1 MRKIRTY
8 NQIASRGLDRFSRD
22 SYEVGSEIAQPEAIL
37 LRSHK
42 LTVDQIPDSVNAIAR
57 AGAGVN
63 NIPIDEC
70 THNGVVVF
78 NTPGA
83 NANAVKE
90 LVLAGLLLSSR
101 GICEG
106 MQYVQA
112 LTETD
117 PAILN
122 KEVEKGKKAYAGVEL
137 TGKTL
142 GVVGLGAIGANV
154 ANMALELG
162 MEVIGYD
169 PAISVEAAWRLSSD
183 VQRAENLG
191 ALLAKC
197 DYVTLHVPAIEATKG
212 MINSEALSSAKQ
224 GLKLLNFARGEI
236 VDNDAMLAALEV
248 GKVARYIS
256 DFPSLELLGN
266 DKVSLLPHLGASTVE
281 AEENCAIMG
290 ANQLVDFLE
299 NGNIKNSVNFPQ
311 IRMERTHGYRL
322 TFAND
327 NVPKVLSQVLALL
340 ADMNI
345 NVIDLLNKSRND
357 IAYTILDI
365 EQQPD
370 AQLLAAVAGV
380 EHVFHVRAV

>member
-22 SYEVGSEIAQPEAIL
+22 SYEVSSEISQPDAIL

-42 LTVDQIPDSVNAIAR
+42 LSIDEIPQSVNAIAR

-70 THNGVVVF
+70 TREGVVVF

-101 GICEG
+101 GIAEG
-106 MQYVQA
+106 MQYVKGLADTAPEQ
-112 LTETD
+112 
-117 PAILN
+117 LN
-122 KEVEKGKKAYAGVEL
+122 KEVEKGKKAYSGVEL
-137 TGKTL
+137 TGKVL

-162 MEVIGYD
+162 MEVIGFD

-183 VQRAENLG
+183 VQRAENL
-191 ALLAKC
+191 ASLLSRC
-197 DYVTLHVPAIEATKG
+197 DYVTLHVPAIDATRG
-212 MINSEALSSAKQ
+212 MINSEALAGAKA

-236 VDNDAMLAALEV
+236 VDTDALVVALENGQV
-248 GKVARYIS
+248 GRYVS
-256 DFPSLELLGN
+256 DFPSQLLMAN
-266 DKVSLLPHLGASTVE
+266 DKVMQLPHLGASTVE
-281 AEENCAIMG
+281 AEENCAVMG
-290 ANQLVDFLE
+290 ANQLIDFLE

-311 IRMERTHGYRL
+311 IRMERTKGYRV

-327 NVPKVLSQVLALL
+327 NVPKVLSNVLALL

-357 IAYTILDI
+357 VAYTILDI
-365 EQQPD
+365 EQAPD
-370 AQLLAAVAGV
+370 NELLAAIANV